1 VSRRTKYRIVQKELN
16 DRSWIGEPCCLDQD
30 SRKGGNLGAVP
41 PNEQVRQRLLQI
53 AAQRAAYAAA
63 RQYRYLPVDR
73 FDQQMIK
80 SNLAEFVDDDGT
92 VSHAGVTQQLVEQG
106 RLAAAEKAG
115 NHRDGEPRCGSVR
128 IE

>member
-1 VSRRTKYRIVQKELN
+1 MTDQRIVQEELN
-16 DRSWIGEPCCLDQD
+16 DRSRIGEAGGLHQN
-30 SRKGGNLGAVP
+30 SRKGRNLSAVA
-41 PNEQVRQRLLQI
+41 PNKQVIYRLLQI

-63 RQYRYLPVDR
+63 RQHRYLSVDCL
-73 FDQQMIK
+73 DQQMIK

-106 RLAAAEKAG
+106 RLAAAEKAR
-115 NHRDGEPRCGSVR
+115 NHRDGQPRCGSVR